1 MSLSIQA
8 ITNQYNS
15 EKIPE
20 IIKDYQNMQT
30 HFGDKCQKSSDEDK
44 NSIWNSNLDKK
55 ILNNDHICAKAMS
68 TIAILNGPTN
78 MSDVFSAYKQI
89 KSKFKDKMPDGYD
102 PKIAQHPASFFR
114 GTILHEYLNPNSEKC
129 IDKKLAKYIVKND
142 VSLRDTKLGK
152 WVLNKLQI
160 EEIDKID
167 SSIKSLYHTQEK
179 PNCVK
184 ANIYKSKN
192 LFGDLTAR
200 ALTRTSKYGTYV
212 LGGIGALH
220 IAHQVAD
227 GENIFK
233 ETAKTAL
240 QVGATLVGVGYLGA
254 IGYKHFGTLGSLT
267 GIATGTGI
275 GTFISQQLFPKQ
287 ENF

>member
-1 MSLSIQA
+1 MTIQS

-20 IIKDYQNMQT
+20 IMKDYQNIKICACNKEQKCSD
-30 HFGDKCQKSSDEDK
+30 DKD
-44 NSIWNSNLDKK
+44 SIFKYDIDKK
-55 ILNNDHICAKAMS
+55 ISNNDHICAKAMS

-129 IDKKLAKYIVKND
+129 IDKNLAKHIVKND
-142 VSLRDTKLGK
+142 VSLAETKFGEWILDKLGVDETK
-152 WVLNKLQI
+152 RIPSTVESLQHTINNPDYVLA
-160 EEIDKID
+160 
-167 SSIKSLYHTQEK
+167 KSF
-179 PNCVK
+179 
-184 ANIYKSKN
+184 KSKT

-200 ALTRTSKYGTYV
+200 ALTRTSKYGTYI

-220 IAHQVAD
+220 VAHQVAD

-267 GIATGTGI
+267 GITAGTGL
-275 GTFISQQLFPKQ
+275 GVLTSKLF
-287 ENF
+287 

>member
-1 MSLSIQA
+1 MTIQS

-20 IIKDYQNMQT
+20 IMKDYQNIKICACNKEQKCSD
-30 HFGDKCQKSSDEDK
+30 DKD
-44 NSIWNSNLDKK
+44 SIFKYDIDKK
-55 ILNNDHICAKAMS
+55 ISNNDHICAKAMS

-129 IDKKLAKYIVKND
+129 IDKKLAKYVIEND
-142 VSLRDTKLGK
+142 ISLRDTKFGK
-152 WVLNKLQI
+152 WVLDKL
-160 EEIDKID
+160 
-167 SSIKSLYHTQEK
+167 SITQSAQVDTKVKSLLHTCNI
-179 PNCVK
+179 PNYIK
-184 ANIYKSKN
+184 AYSFKSKN
-192 LFGDLTAR
+192 SFGDLTAR

-220 IAHQVAD
+220 VIHQVAD
-227 GENIFK
+227 GKNIFK

-240 QVGATLVGVGYLGA
+240 QVGTTLAGIGYLGA

-267 GIATGTGI
+267 GIAMGTGL
-275 GTFISQQLFPKQ
+275 GTLVPEQVFSK
-287 ENF
+287 E

>member
-15 EKIPE
+15 DKIPE
-20 IIKDYQNMQT
+20 IIKDYRNLQT

-44 NSIWNSNLDKK
+44 NSIWNSNLDKR
-55 ILNNDHICAKAMS
+55 ISNNDHICAKAMS

-78 MSDVFSAYKQI
+78 ISDVFSAYKQI

-114 GTILHEYLNPNSEKC
+114 GTILHEYLNPNSKKC
-129 IDKKLAKYIVKND
+129 IDKKLAEYIVEND

-152 WVLNKLQI
+152 WILKKLCVNETKRIPSTVESLQHTI
-160 EEIDKID
+160 ENPRYVPAK
-167 SSIKSLYHTQEK
+167 
-179 PNCVK
+179 
-184 ANIYKSKN
+184 IYKSKN

-240 QVGATLVGVGYLGA
+240 QIGTTLAGVGYFGA

-267 GIATGTGI
+267 GITAGTGL
-275 GTFISQQLFPKQ
+275 GSLTSKLF
-287 ENF
+287 